1 MRHAAN
7 EDVMKE
13 TLVKQEIKMEWDGHR
28 ADDNSS
34 QVPGTEDQ
42 TAGSPQS
49 VITTRRHVR
58 TITTTGHI
66 TEGIAEVDPESPDSN
81 SVTGSLHQGLQQQ
94 RNEQREQAQQRN
106 FQEEQQRTHQT
117 QQHYVQI
124 SHTSNEDQQRS
135 TDQQRVVY
143 ATSGQEVQ
151 VEVSEVS
158 SEAITLT
165 VKEPPRY
172 ETPAPDRMEVD
183 RIYAYSDGHEVRR
196 ENHVITVQVSDHRRT
211 QQTAHQRFSP
221 HENHQ
226 ASGTNA
232 GTRYHQTSPVLTTTE
247 DYNAS
252 AIVSQSGSTVHLGSP
267 APPYSPPID
276 SIRAGQQQQLVAT
289 SYADASSVVKYD
301 AETTAAAE
309 TIKGPNTY
317 TTLETVA
324 IPPTQTVQY
333 TQYLSGGE
341 TFQQAPTYS
350 YAKPGDPVILAY
362 PPATQLGSRVTEV
375 ESSGSAYMKSDPTLA
390 SSLAA
395 TRAVPLHYEQPGSP
409 SSQVTLYSTGATSY
423 QYVKPSSG
431 DPYWPG
437 GSTPSPPTLEYVQ
450 GYPGITAISVSDTTN
465 VQLYSNCSGGY
476 SVSASGNGPSPGWAT
491 LPLPGTD
498 EAFEGAIL
506 AAEPK
511 ECVNCGASITPL
523 WRRDGTGHYLC
534 NACGLY
540 NKSNGINRPQM
551 RCPKPKQSVAP
562 ANVRRTGVQCANC
575 RTTNTTLWRRNNN
588 GEPVCN
594 ACGLYFKL
602 HNVNRPL
609 SMKKE
614 GIQTRK
620 RKPKNHSSIT
630 NLPGPSGIHKTD
642 IKSSLLVD
650 SLQLNMYA
658 TGGGGNGG
666 VEEHCLPVGTPTGT
680 QLGHAHSPLALP
692 TAAVLNRQTTL
703 TVPPLEPITSQSSS
717 DITSVITSTTAAH
730 AEKS

>member
-1 MRHAAN
+1 M
-7 EDVMKE
+7 MKE
-13 TLVKQEIKMEWDGHR
+13 TLVKQEIKMEWENHH

-34 QVPGTEDQ
+34 QVPGTEDR

-66 TEGIAEVDPESPDSN
+66 TEGIAEMDPESPDSN
-81 SVTGSLHQGLQQQ
+81 SVTGNLHQGLQQ
-94 RNEQREQAQQRN
+94 RNEQHEQAQQHN

-124 SHTSNEDQQRS
+124 SHTGTPEDQQRP

-143 ATSGQEVQ
+143 VTSSGQEVQ
-151 VEVSEVS
+151 VEVSET
-158 SEAITLT
+158 SETTATLT

-172 ETPAPDRMEVD
+172 ETPAPDRIDVD
-183 RIYAYSDGHEVRR
+183 RMYAYSDGHEVRR
-196 ENHVITVQVSDHRRT
+196 ENHVITVQVPDHRRT
-211 QQTAHQRFSP
+211 QQAGHQRYSP

-232 GTRYHQTSPVLTTTE
+232 NTRYQTSPVLTTSE
-247 DYNAS
+247 DYDAS
-252 AIVSQSGSTVHLGSP
+252 AIVTQSGSTVHLGSP

-276 SIRAGQQQQLVAT
+276 GIRAGQQQQLVAT
-289 SYADASSVVKYD
+289 SYADNVSGVVKYD
-301 AETTAAAE
+301 VEAAAAAE
-309 TIKGPNTY
+309 TIKASNTY
-317 TTLETVA
+317 TTLEPVA

-362 PPATQLGSRVTEV
+362 PSAAQLGSRVTEV
-375 ESSGSAYMKSDPTLA
+375 ESTGSGYMKSDPTLT
-390 SSLAA
+390 SSLAT
-395 TRAVPLHYEQPGSP
+395 TRALPLHYEQPGSP
-409 SSQVTLYSTGATSY
+409 GSQVTLYTGATSY

-437 GSTPSPPTLEYVQ
+437 GSTPSPPTLEYIQ
-450 GYPGITAISVSDTTN
+450 GYPGITAISVNDTAN
-465 VQLYSNCSGGY
+465 VQLYPNCGGGY
-476 SVSASGNGPSPGWAT
+476 SVSTSGSGPPGWTT

-498 EAFEGAIL
+498 ETFEGTVIAT
-506 AAEPK
+506 EPK
-511 ECVNCGASITPL
+511 ECVNCAASMTPL
-523 WRRDGTGHYLC
+523 WRRDGSGHYLC

-540 NKSNGINRPQM
+540 NKMNNGLNRPPM
-551 RCPKPKQSVAP
+551 RCPKPKQTVAP
-562 ANVRRTGVQCANC
+562 VNIANLRRTGVQCANC
-575 RTTNTTLWRRNNN
+575 RTSNTTLWRRNNN

-620 RKPKNHSSIT
+620 RKPKNHSNIT
-630 NLPGPSGIHKTD
+630 GSLAGPSGLHKAE

-658 TGGGGNGG
+658 SGGGGSGG

>member
-1 MRHAAN
+1 MFPRRPSLSLVVASSHLS
-7 EDVMKE
+7 DVMKE
-13 TLVKQEIKMEWDGHR
+13 TLVKQEIKMEWDNHHV
-28 ADDNSS
+28 DDNSS
-34 QVPGTEDQ
+34 QVSGTEDH
-42 TAGSPQS
+42 TTRSPQS

-58 TITTTGHI
+58 TITTAGHI

-81 SVTGSLHQGLQQQ
+81 SVNGSLHQGLQQ
-94 RNEQREQAQQRN
+94 RNEQHEQAQQRN
-106 FQEEQQRTHQT
+106 FQEEQAHQT

-124 SHTSNEDQQRS
+124 SHTSAEDQQRP

-143 ATSGQEVQ
+143 ATSSGQEVQ
-151 VEVSEVS
+151 VEVSEAS
-158 SEAITLT
+158 DATITLT

-172 ETPAPDRMEVD
+172 ETPASERID

-196 ENHVITVQVSDHRRT
+196 ENHVITVQVPDHRRT
-211 QQTAHQRFSP
+211 QQAGHQRFSP
-221 HENHQ
+221 PENHQ
-226 ASGTNA
+226 TPGPN
-232 GTRYHQTSPVLTTTE
+232 GGRYQTSPVLTTTE
-247 DYNAS
+247 DYDAS
-252 AIVSQSGSTVHLGSP
+252 IVTQSGSTVHLGSP
-267 APPYSPPID
+267 APYSPPID
-276 SIRAGQQQQLVAT
+276 SIRANQQQLVAT
-289 SYADASSVVKYD
+289 SYADGVVKYD
-301 AETTAAAE
+301 AEAAAAAE
-309 TIKGPNTY
+309 TIKASNTY

-324 IPPTQTVQY
+324 IPPTQPVQY
-333 TQYLSGGE
+333 TQYLSVGE
-341 TFQQAPTYS
+341 TFQQTPTYS
-350 YAKPGDPVILAY
+350 YTKPGDSVILAY
-362 PPATQLGSRVTEV
+362 PPAAQLSSRVTEV
-375 ESSGSAYMKSDPTLA
+375 ESSDSAYMKSDPTLA
-390 SSLAA
+390 SSLTA

-409 SSQVTLYSTGATSY
+409 NSQVTLYSTVPTSY
-423 QYVKPSSG
+423 QYVKPSSS
-431 DPYWPG
+431 DPYWSS
-437 GSTPSPPTLEYVQ
+437 GSTPPPLEYVQ
-450 GYPGITAISVSDTTN
+450 SYPGIATISVNDAAN

-476 SVSASGNGPSPGWAT
+476 NVSTSANGPSPGWTT
-491 LPLPGTD
+491 LPLSGAQ
-498 EAFEGAIL
+498 EGFEGAVITT
-506 AAEPK
+506 EPK
-511 ECVNCGASITPL
+511 ECVNCAASMTPL

-540 NKSNGINRPQM
+540 NKMNGVNRPPM
-551 RCPKPKQSVAP
+551 RCTKPKQSVAP

-575 RTTNTTLWRRNNN
+575 RTSNTTLWRRNNN

-630 NLPGPSGIHKTD
+630 GNLPGPSGIHKTD

-658 TGGGGNGG
+658 SGGGGDRG

-703 TVPPLEPITSQSSS
+703 TVPPLEPITSQSTS
-717 DITSVITSTTAAH
+717 DIASVITSTTAAH